1 MIPYKISEQ
10 ERTSIIRP
18 VHHSFNVFHARRGAE
33 GGTLVSPKARL
44 GGGKLREH
52 EARAILSRLPPR
64 CSFLP
69 LLLHLRAHTRAQDP
83 LTNTFNPYTSR
94 GIRVHVSSEFGP
106 SLFVFT
112 LYLGLFSSSQP
123 SATVSLSLIS
133 LHSPLFLRPLLLS
146 RAGGGEE
153 TDLPLPPPAKETES
167 RLQTG
172 VVLIKLLKRTC
183 IQGWFRPECSY
194 VQPHAT
200 NVRKGRL
207 GAM

>member
-44 GGGKLREH
+44 GGKLREH

-133 LHSPLFLRPLLLS
+133 LHSPLFLRPLP
-146 RAGGGEE
+146 RRRRRG
-153 TDLPLPPPAKETES
+153 DRPPPPS
-167 RLQTG
+167 PGQRDG
-172 VVLIKLLKRTC
+172 VTSPDRS
-183 IQGWFRPECSY
+183 CS
-194 VQPHAT
+194 
-200 NVRKGRL
+200 N
-207 GAM
+207 

>member
-44 GGGKLREH
+44 GGRNSESTRQEQYYRDCHHDVPSCLFFFT
-52 EARAILSRLPPR
+52 
-64 CSFLP
+64 C
-69 LLLHLRAHTRAQDP
+69 AHIRAQDP